1 MTTRLEK
8 NLEERIKE
16 IKVQIDQSGTSDE
29 LEDQLDE
36 IEEEI
41 GKLEKGKTS
50 LIDIRRLNDLLDQI
64 K

>member
-8 NLEERIKE
+8 NLEERIKK

-41 GKLEKGKTS
+41 GKLEKEKTS